1 MNIYFSYFYEI
12 PIFYY
17 IEKQKLITRLNYF
30 TDLRNFVKKLD
41 LFCKTKRIFDSGF
54 GVFNML

>member
-1 MNIYFSYFYEI
+1 MSEYDFFFSYFYEI

-17 IEKQKLITRLNYF
+17 IEKQKLITRPNYF

-41 LFCKTKRIFDSGF
+41 LFCKTK
-54 GVFNML
+54 NL